1 MLISYIYVGRI
12 YWPSLV
18 LSLKSAIFFT
28 LSSLGDVSGWSNDDV
43 SSIRNLFPEGCFF
56 SVDKI
61 RQLPDK
67 RHLVAPV
74 ESRADFDAVV
84 AKYSTQAAATTPVD
98 TGANDT
104 AIASTPTSPVV
115 TADSL
120 LNLSDMAQ
128 GKSLA
133 QSYQN
138 RIV

>member
-1 MLISYIYVGRI
+1 M
-12 YWPSLV
+12 
-18 LSLKSAIFFT
+18 
-28 LSSLGDVSGWSNDDV
+28 SSLGDVSGWSEDDV

-84 AKYSTQAAATTPVD
+84 AKYSTQAAAVAPTPVD

-138 RIV
+138 RIVWWNRLISVETFFSRMFRPHVSR